1 MTDTTESS
9 KNGIKTKLA
18 LFFAKVMHFWTTSAK
33 PQIVKFLK
41 ALLKFYKDR
50 LHPFI
55 ALTSSPEKRA
65 IAAGRY
71 LCRLAISYAILSIIG
86 AIVLALITEEGKCV
100 SKSSFSGSC
109 WEYATERPYLDWA
122 IGSLFISLIVASF
135 LYAFGS
141 YVEAKMAKQLETST

>member
-1 MTDTTESS
+1 MTETTESS

-86 AIVLALITEEGKCV
+86 AIVLALITEEGECEYEI
-100 SKSSFSGSC
+100 FDRC
-109 WEYATERPYLDWA
+109 AEYATERPYLDWA